1 MKSITNKNKK
11 ISKKYLFIVIALLFL
26 VAGVAVYIF
35 TSSNTHNDGDSNQS
49 STSSN
54 TDATKETDGKGT
66 EQPNTLPDNSQDL
79 TTDDVPVSTSASA
92 VITRLEE
99 KDSVVHF
106 SAKVSG
112 TNELG
117 RCVITFSTPNDRPIT
132 KEFDAIKSASD
143 YICAIDVS
151 SLEFSYLGKW
161 SVNLRYYSEDS
172 QVTVTSEV
180 TIS

>member
-1 MKSITNKNKK
+1 MKNISSKNKNS
-11 ISKKYLFIVIALLFL
+11 SKRIILLVIGIFALLL
-26 VAGVAVYIF
+26 ITGAVYYF
-35 TSSNTHNDGDSNQS
+35 VQKDDSTEQASNGTSNS
-49 STSSN
+49 S
-54 TDATKETDGKGT
+54 TDATGDTDGKGT
-66 EQPNTLPDNSQDL
+66 EQPATLPDNSQDL
-79 TTDDVPVSTSASA
+79 TTDDIPVSSSASA

-117 RCVITFSTPNDRPIT
+117 RCVITFSTPNDRPVT
-132 KEFDAIKSASD
+132 KEFDAAKSGTD

-161 SVNLRYYSEDS
+161 SVNLRYYSEDT

>member
-11 ISKKYLFIVIALLFL
+11 ISKKYLFAIIILLLISGVTAYAL
-26 VAGVAVYIF
+26 
-35 TSSNTHNDGDSNQS
+35 TSSNTENNESSQTSN
-49 STSSN
+49 N
-54 TDATKETDGKGT
+54 PLTDVPKDNDGKGT

-79 TTDDVPVSTSASA
+79 TTDDIPVSASASA

-112 TNELG
+112 VKEVG
-117 RCVITFSTPNDRPIT
+117 RCVITFSTPNDRPVT
-132 KEFDAIKSASD
+132 KEFDAVKSGAD

-161 SVNLRYYSEDS
+161 SVNLRYYSEDT

>member
-1 MKSITNKNKK
+1 MKNISSKNKNSSKKK
-11 ISKKYLFIVIALLFL
+11 IVVITSVIALLL
-26 VAGVAVYIF
+26 IAGAVYYYF
-35 TSSNTHNDGDSNQS
+35 QNNNSTEQTSNGTSSS
-49 STSSN
+49 ST
-54 TDATKETDGKGT
+54 DAASDNDGKGT
-66 EQPNTLPDNSQDL
+66 EQPSTLPDNSQDL
-79 TTDDVPVSTSASA
+79 TTDDIPVSTVASAS
-92 VITRLEE
+92 ITRLEE

-112 TNELG
+112 VNELG
-117 RCVITFSTPNDRPIT
+117 RCVITFSTPNDRPVT
-132 KEFDAIKSASD
+132 KEFDATKSGND

-161 SVNLRYYSEDS
+161 SVNLRYYSEDT

>member
-1 MKSITNKNKK
+1 MKNIASKNKNSSKK
-11 ISKKYLFIVIALLFL
+11 IVILIIVAILL
-26 VAGVAVYIF
+26 VATGAAVYYLSQNNNSTDT
-35 TSSNTHNDGDSNQS
+35 TSNGTSNSQ
-49 STSSN
+49 
-54 TDATKETDGKGT
+54 TDAVTDTDGKGT
-66 EQPNTLPDNSQDL
+66 DQPATLPNNSQDL

-112 TNELG
+112 VKEVG
-117 RCVITFSTPNDRPIT
+117 RCVITFSTPNDRPVT
-132 KEFDAIKSASD
+132 KEFDAVKSGAD

-161 SVNLRYYSEDS
+161 SVNLRYYSGDT

>member
-1 MKSITNKNKK
+1 MKNIASKNKNSSKK
-11 ISKKYLFIVIALLFL
+11 IVILVIVAILL
-26 VAGVAVYIF
+26 VAAVGVAYYLTQKDNSTDTTSNG
-35 TSSNTHNDGDSNQS
+35 TSSS
-49 STSSN
+49 ST
-54 TDATKETDGKGT
+54 DAASDTDGKGT
-66 EQPNTLPDNSQDL
+66 DQPATLPENSQDL

-112 TNELG
+112 TDELG
-117 RCVITFSTPNDRPIT
+117 RCVITFSTPNDRPVT
-132 KEFDAIKSASD
+132 KEFDATKSGSD

-161 SVNLRYYSEDS
+161 SVNLRYYSEDT